1 MWLSPSLVP
10 ALLAPGLCCRRSG
23 NLPSALHLLEA
34 QPSWGKADSG
44 AVQSWGAGTSQAF
57 LEASA
62 TPNWHETLGKV
73 SAPPGLP
80 TCHTSLRGSRED
92 AGRTYVKA
100 RKRYI
105 LSSLPSL

>member
-1 MWLSPSLVP
+1 MAQPQLGTSFTGPWALLQAFWEP
-10 ALLAPGLCCRRSG
+10 ALC
-23 NLPSALHLLEA
+23 LHLLEA
-34 QPSWGKADSG
+34 QPSWGKSDSG
-44 AVQSWGAGTSQAF
+44 AVQSWGAGTPQAF